1 MFSSCGPIFILVKI
15 TQSNSLWSCG
25 LYSPWNSPGQNTGV
39 GCRSPLRGIFPAQGS
54 NPGLLHCKWIL
65 YQLNPGLTSQ
75 VICLLSEVAQSCPTL
90 CDPMDCSLPG
100 SSVHGILQ
108 AVVLEW
114 IAISFSRGP
123 SQPRARTQVSRIVY
137 RLFTVWATR
146 ESICLLLCY
155 ILDFSGNSQFRSLLL
170 FQSYCNHRNRTQC
183 LESW

>member
-1 MFSSCGPIFILVKI
+1 MFSSCWPIFMLVKV
-15 TQSNSLWSCG
+15 TQSNSLWSRG

-39 GCRSPLRGIFPAQGS
+39 GCGPPLWGIFPAQGS

-65 YQLNPGLTSQ
+65 YWIQDTSQ
-75 VICLLSEVAQSCPTL
+75 VICLLSEVAQSCLTL
-90 CDPMDCSLPG
+90 CDPMNCSLPG

-114 IAISFSRGP
+114 IAISFSRGY
-123 SQPRARTQVSRIVY
+123 SQSRAIVY

-170 FQSYCNHRNRTQC
+170 FQSFCNHRNHTQC